1 MGKPAFCTCKN
12 KGRDQMSADSEADKC
27 LSYAKLKVQSLFFL
41 NRTFQASNHLL
52 LLYSPVCVENGQ
64 KPRRQV
70 FLLLALIIM
79 HT

>member
-12 KGRDQMSADSEADKC
+12 KGRDQMRADSEADKC
-27 LSYAKLKVQSLFFL
+27 LSYAKLFL
-41 NRTFQASNHLL
+41 NRTFQASNYLL